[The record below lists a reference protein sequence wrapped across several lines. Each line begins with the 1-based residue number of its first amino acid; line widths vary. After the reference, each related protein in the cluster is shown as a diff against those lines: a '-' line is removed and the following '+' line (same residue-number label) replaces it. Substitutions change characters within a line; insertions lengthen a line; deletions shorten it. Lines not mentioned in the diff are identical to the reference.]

1 MNKNP
6 KMLSYYWVAMSF
18 DSNISVR
25 QLRIISWYLS
35 HHLGHPAC
43 SPQHKIEKIC
53 VLHVE
58 FQQEEISV
66 GSSKYGVKK
75 VGFFGDTCHK

>member
-1 MNKNP
+1 MSSDNQ
-6 KMLSYYWVAMSF
+6 VAMIYE
-18 DSNISVR
+18 SNISVR
-25 QLRIISWYLS
+25 QQRIISWYLS

-43 SPQHKIEKIC
+43 SPQHKIER
-53 VLHVE
+53 VGTLHVE

-75 VGFFGDTCHK
+75 VVFFGDTCHK

>member
-1 MNKNP
+1 MPSKQ
-6 KMLSYYWVAMSF
+6 KVVKVGA
-18 DSNISVR
+18 
-25 QLRIISWYLS
+25 
-35 HHLGHPAC
+35 
-43 SPQHKIEKIC
+43 
-53 VLHVE
+53 LHVE